1 MPDCSTAA
9 YPKPDRKSPTLRPPS
24 PADLVIVVERRRDF
38 RWPDPG
44 GRVMTAGAYVA
55 ATTGRPRRVI
65 NLCRHADYLSAG
77 YYASLLAEARGD
89 RVIPALRTLADFAGK
104 ADLADAVADLNAGLV
119 NLPPPPPGLTRHTA
133 AVYFGRTPEPGL
145 APGLADVAARLF
157 QRLDCPLMRLTL
169 AHDDRAGWR
178 IDGVAPLGPDA
189 VPRDHDAFFLDALD
203 AYVRRRWQC
212 PRGPAAPSF
221 TLAVLHDPDDS
232 LPPSKAATLSHLA
245 RVGADLGVRVEVIGR
260 RDYRHL
266 ARFDG
271 LFIRET
277 TAVPHHTFRFARKA
291 EALGIPVV
299 DDATSI
305 LRCTNKV
312 YLAEALAAHGVATPR
327 TRLVTRATL
336 ADLAATQGFPAVL
349 KVPDGAF
356 SRGVER
362 VMDIDA
368 FHRVAA
374 RLLARSEIILAQEYL
389 PTAFDWRVGVLG
401 GEVLFVAQYH
411 MCPRHWQIVRHGAD
425 GSHDEG
431 ATRAVAV
438 ADTPP
443 AVLAAA
449 LTAARLMGTGLYGV
463 DLKQMVTGPRAGEVV
478 VIEVNDNPNLDV
490 GAEDRAAGSLLWRR
504 VIGHF
509 LTAAGRAPLPGSTS
523 LSPADLP
530 LAERAA
536 LARTAAVRA
545 AVA

>member
-1 MPDCSTAA
+1 MLAA
-9 YPKPDRKSPTLRPPS
+9 S
-24 PADLVIVVERRRDF
+24 DLILVVERRCDF

-44 GRVMTAGAYVA
+44 GRIMTAGAYA
-55 ATTGRPRRVI
+55 AAGPGRPCRVI
-65 NLCRHADYLSAG
+65 NLCRHVDYLSAG
-77 YYASLLAEARGD
+77 YYTSLLAEARGD
-89 RVIPALRTLADFAGK
+89 RVMPALRTLV
-104 ADLADAVADLNAGLV
+104 DLADRHDLADSLADFNAGLAH
-119 NLPPPPPGLTRHTA
+119 LPPPPAGITQHTA
-133 AVYFGRTPEPGL
+133 NIYFGRTPDAGL
-145 APGLADVAARLF
+145 GDVAARVF

-169 AHDDRAGWR
+169 VHADGRGWR
-178 IDGVAPLGPDA
+178 IAGVAPLGLDA
-189 VPRDHDAFFLDALD
+189 VPPAHDREFMNALEVH
-203 AYVRRRWQC
+203 ARRRWLRT
-212 PRGPAAPSF
+212 RGPVAPAF
-221 TLAVLHDPDDS
+221 TLAVLHDPADP
-232 LPPSKAATLSHLA
+232 LPPSKAETLDHLA

-277 TAVPHHTFRFARKA
+277 TAVTHPTFRFARKA

-312 YLAEALAAHGVATPR
+312 FLAEALAGHGVATPR
-327 TRLVTRATL
+327 TRLVTRATV
-336 ADLAATQGFPAVL
+336 AEVAASMNFPAVL

-362 VMDIDA
+362 VMDPDA

-374 RLLARSEIILAQEYL
+374 ALLARSEIILAQDYV

-401 GEVLFVAQYH
+401 GQVLFVAQYH
-411 MCPRHWQIVRHGAD
+411 MCPQHWQIVRHGAD
-425 GSHDEG
+425 GSHEEG

-443 AVLAAA
+443 AVLTAA
-449 LTAARLMGTGLYGV
+449 LKAARLMGNGLYGV
-463 DLKQMVTGPRAGEVV
+463 DLKQTATGEVM

-490 GAEDRAAGSLLWRR
+490 GMEDRAAGPVLWRR
-504 VIGHF
+504 IIGHF
-509 LTAAGRAPLPGSTS
+509 LTAAGRVPMPGSTT
-523 LSPADLP
+523 
-530 LAERAA
+530 LAATEHAA
-536 LARTAAVRA
+536 LARLAAVRA

>member
-1 MPDCSTAA
+1 MPDGSPAERSRAA
-9 YPKPDRKSPTLRPPS
+9 SPSKAFPVRTLAPA
-24 PADLVIVVERRRDF
+24 ADLVVVVERRRDF
-38 RWPDPG
+38 RWPDPA

-55 ATTGRPRRVI
+55 AAPGRSRRVI

-89 RVIPALRTLADFAGK
+89 RVTPALRTLADFTAK
-104 ADLADAVADLNAGLV
+104 ADLADSLADLNPVLAGLPSPLAGGNRRAA
-119 NLPPPPPGLTRHTA
+119 NL
-133 AVYFGRTPEPGL
+133 YFGRTPEAGL
-145 APGLADVAARLF
+145 PDVAARLF

-169 AHDDRAGWR
+169 AYRPDAGWR
-178 IDGVAPLGPDA
+178 IAGVAPLGTDA
-189 VPRDHDAFFLDALD
+189 VPREDDAFFLEALE
-203 AYVRRRWQC
+203 AYAHRRWRQ

-221 TLAVLHDPDDS
+221 TLGVLHDPADP
-232 LPPSKAATLSHLA
+232 LPPSKSTTLAHLA

-266 ARFDG
+266 ARLDG

-299 DDATSI
+299 DDPTSI

-312 YLAEALAAHGVATPR
+312 YLAETLAAHGVATPR
-327 TRLVTRATL
+327 TRLVTRATVAETAAAL
-336 ADLAATQGFPAVL
+336 AFPAVL

-356 SRGVER
+356 GLGVER
-362 VMDIDA
+362 VMDVDA

-374 RLLARSEIILAQEYL
+374 ALLARSDIILAQDYV

-411 MCPRHWQIVRHGAD
+411 MCPRHWQIVRHAAD
-425 GSHDEG
+425 GSYDEG

-443 AVLAAA
+443 SVLAAA
-449 LTAARLMGTGLYGV
+449 LKAARLMGRGLYGV
-463 DLKQMVTGPRAGEVV
+463 DLKQTATGEVV

-490 GAEDRAAGSLLWRR
+490 GAEDRAAGPVLWRR
-504 VIGHF
+504 LLGHF
-509 LTAAGRAPLPGSTS
+509 LTQAGRTPVPGSTS
-523 LSPADLP
+523 LSPADVP
-530 LAERAA
+530 ATERAA
-536 LARTAAVRA
+536 LARAAAVRA

>member
-1 MPDCSTAA
+1 MPDCATAV
-9 YPKPDRKSPTLRPPS
+9 PS
-24 PADLVIVVERRRDF
+24 PSVPVRPLARTVSDLVVVVERRQDF
-38 RWPDPG
+38 RWPDPD

-55 ATTGRPRRVI
+55 ARPGRPRRVI

-89 RVIPALRTLADFAGK
+89 RVTPALRTLADLTGK
-104 ADLADAVADLNAGLV
+104 ADLADSLADLNAGLAH
-119 NLPPPPPGLTRHTA
+119 LPPPPAGATRHA
-133 AVYFGRTPEPGL
+133 ANIYFGRTPDVGL
-145 APGLADVAARLF
+145 TEVAARLF

-169 AHDDRAGWR
+169 AYEDGGWR
-178 IDGVAPLGPDA
+178 IASVAAMGTDA
-189 VPRDHDAFFLDALD
+189 VPRMHDVFFLNALETY
-203 AYVRRRWQC
+203 ARRRWQR
-212 PRGPAAPSF
+212 PRGPAAASF
-221 TLAVLHDPDDS
+221 TLAVLHDPADP
-232 LPPSKAATLSHLA
+232 LPPSKASTLAHMA

-266 ARFDG
+266 AQFDG

-312 YLAEALAAHGVATPR
+312 FLAETLAGHGVATPR
-327 TRLVTRATL
+327 TRLVTRATV
-336 ADLAATQGFPAVL
+336 AEVGAALTFPAVL

-374 RLLARSEIILAQEYL
+374 ALLARSQIILAQDYL
-389 PTAFDWRVGVLG
+389 PTAFDWRVGLLG
-401 GEVLFVAQYH
+401 GEVLFVAQYY
-411 MCPRHWQIVRHGAD
+411 MCPRHWQIVRHAAD

-449 LTAARLMGTGLYGV
+449 TAAARLMGNGLYGV
-463 DLKQMVTGPRAGEVV
+463 DLKQLPSGEVV

-490 GAEDRAAGSLLWRR
+490 GAEDRAAGPLLWRR

-509 LTAAGRAPLPGSTS
+509 LTAAGRAPIPGSTAVS
-523 LSPADLP
+523 AADLP
-530 LAERAA
+530 AGSQPAAERAA
-536 LARTAAVRA
+536 LARRSGAGGGGVTRRM
-545 AVA
+545 